1 MSVTKA
7 DVNKMVIKESDNKK
21 QEGAV
26 YSTKKGKT
34 DFHKLGDIF
43 IKDNVT
49 LLNQIDDILS
59 SNEELLKKIKILKE
73 VIENQQKRIE
83 TLEKV
88 VANYVG

>member
-1 MSVTKA
+1 MDKA
-7 DVNKMVIKESDNKK
+7 DINKAIIKDNQNKK
-21 QEGAV
+21 IDGAV

-34 DFHKLGDIF
+34 DFHKLGDLV
-43 IKDNVT
+43 IKDNIT
-49 LLNQIDDILS
+49 LLKQIDDILF